1 MLPFPICAFDII
13 VVSIALIDRR
23 KGITM
28 ATILDGKETA
38 ARIEQ
43 RLAEQV
49 EVLWEERG
57 VRPGLAAVLVGEHP
71 ASATYV
77 RMKRKRSTKIGLHF
91 ELHKFA
97 TTVTKD
103 ELRET
108 LGELNRSEKVHG
120 VLVQLPLPE
129 HLDAHEVIDWIAPE
143 KDVDGLTTLNQ
154 GLLYRGKPCLAPCT
168 PKGMIRLLDEYGIA
182 TEGKNAVVVGRSEL
196 VGRPLAVMLAS
207 RSRNATVTIAHT
219 RTRNLRQVTKRAE
232 IVAVAIGRAQMLD
245 ATYFADGVVVIDA
258 GTNAVPSKESKT
270 GRRLVGDVDFA
281 SVSEI
286 ASYITPVPGGVGPM
300 TVCMLLEN
308 TVEAARSVSSGG

>member
-1 MLPFPICAFDII
+1 
-13 VVSIALIDRR
+13 
-23 KGITM
+23 M
-28 ATILDGKETA
+28 AAILDGKATA

-43 RLAEQV
+43 ELAGQV

-77 RMKRKRSTKIGLHF
+77 RMKRKRATKIGLHF

-97 TTVTKD
+97 ATVTRD
-103 ELRET
+103 ELHAT
-108 LGELNRSEKVHG
+108 IVELNRSESVHG
-120 VLVQLPLPE
+120 ILVQLPLPE

-143 KDVDGLTTLNQ
+143 KDVDGLTTLSQ
-154 GLLYRGKPCLAPCT
+154 GLLYRGEPCLAPCT
-168 PKGMIRLLDEYGIA
+168 PKGMIRLLDEYGIT
-182 TEGKNAVVVGRSEL
+182 TEGKNAVVIGRSEL
-196 VGRPLAVMLAS
+196 VGRPLAVMLSS
-207 RSRNATVTIAHT
+207 RKRNATVTVAHT
-219 RTRNLRQVTKRAE
+219 RTRNLGEITRRAE

-258 GTNAVPSKESKT
+258 GTNVVPSKESKT

-281 SVSEI
+281 SVSKI

-308 TVEAARSVSSGG
+308 TVEAARSITSGG